1 MPVKSRTVLL
11 YTDSKSE
18 TLSVVAVWQ
27 AQISKSLQKIYA
39 SVNKFGKVIVSSDQ
53 YDFAI
58 QKRKDRRAQIIVA
71 LPNKNMNN
79 MTLTFQK
86 RISTKLTSIYGCS
99 LLPGDRM
106 KRKDRQA
113 QIMIAFPTRNIDNLT
128 LKLQKRINTGLSNV
142 HSCSLLPGDRMI
154 FSSSSQHKIKVLKS
168 DGSKDFQIK
177 KIGPTFNVIFS
188 GDDSIAVTSGCSN
201 QINIFDLKKHKL
213 KKSITVNSYNAGLV
227 YKDGHLIYCARQKGI
242 QMISLN
248 DETITNISDT
258 ELPDFPYITALG
270 DKLYYTHYRNHSV
283 TCCDYHGN
291 TLWTFCERNV
301 LMSPL
306 SISVDNDGNVYVAG
320 FDTNNVV
327 VISPDGQHFRQ
338 LLSSENGLRLLWV
351 LHYDKSTNKLLVA
364 NRSNKAFL
372 FDIK

>member
-1 MPVKSRTVLL
+1 
-11 YTDSKSE
+11 
-18 TLSVVAVWQ
+18 
-27 AQISKSLQKIYA
+27 
-39 SVNKFGKVIVSSDQ
+39 
-53 YDFAI
+53 
-58 QKRKDRRAQIIVA
+58 
-71 LPNKNMNN
+71 
-79 MTLTFQK
+79 
-86 RISTKLTSIYGCS
+86 
-99 LLPGDRM
+99 
-106 KRKDRQA
+106 
-113 QIMIAFPTRNIDNLT
+113 MIAFPTRNIDNLT
-128 LKLQKRINTGLSNV
+128 LKLQKRINTAGLSNV
-142 HSCSLLPGDRMI
+142 HSCSLLPGDKMV

-177 KIGPTFNVIFS
+177 KIGPTFNVVFS

-201 QINIFDLKKHKL
+201 QINIIDLKKHKL
-213 KKSITVNSYNAGLV
+213 KKSITVNSYNSGLV

-248 DETITNISDT
+248 DETITNVSKT
-258 ELPDFPYITALG
+258 KLPDFAYVAALG

-291 TLWTFCERNV
+291 TLWTFCDRNV

-327 VISPDGQHFRQ
+327 VISPDGQHYIQ
-338 LLSSENGLRLLWV
+338 LLSSENGLRLLWAI
-351 LHYDKSTNKLLVA
+351 HYDKSTNKLLVA
-364 NRSNKAFL
+364 NRSNEAFL